1 LVSGRFYYLAGA
13 EARPRC
19 ARRPS
24 VGFGAGGKK
33 ARMDRNRA
41 PFVALVASDALSLAG
56 SVVAALAIPW
66 FVLTTTGSPAKTGI
80 AAFFATVPL
89 AVSALLSGGLVDR
102 VGARRASVVADLLA
116 GASIAAIPALHAVG
130 RLEYW
135 HILVLAFASGA
146 FDGPGRAARLALLP
160 DLANRAQLPLERAN
174 GIARFAEHGGYVLGA
189 PAAGVLIATVGAPGA
204 LWIDSLSFVVSAAT
218 IFVAVAPTAA
228 AGASSA
234 GYLRELAS
242 GLGFIARDPVLRTL
256 LTMASLG
263 SFCIAPLSTVLLP
276 VYAREQL
283 DGAADYAALIAAY
296 GAGGLAGA
304 ALFSLVGMRVSRR
317 LVYVGTWGVALAA
330 SVALLF
336 LPQLVLAVVTLF
348 VLGVAAGAISPLEQT
363 VWQERTPKELRG
375 RAFAASAAIP
385 LLTDALAFVV
395 AGAIVG
401 LFGLRAGL
409 AVHAVGDAILFA
421 AALTLPAIRKLDSP
435 RAPTSARRAPR
446 LAAEAPPR

>member
-1 LVSGRFYYLAGA
+1 MHRSRVPL
-13 EARPRC
+13 
-19 ARRPS
+19 
-24 VGFGAGGKK
+24 
-33 ARMDRNRA
+33 
-41 PFVALVASDALSLAG
+41 VALVASDALSLAG

-66 FVLTTTGSPAKTGI
+66 FVLTTTGSPAKTGV

-116 GASIAAIPALHAVG
+116 GAAIAAIPALHALG

-135 HILVLAFASGA
+135 HVLVLAFASGA

-160 DLANRAQLPLERAN
+160 DLARRAELPLERAN

-189 PAAGVLIATVGAPGA
+189 PAAGALIATVGAPGA
-204 LWIDSLSFVVSAAT
+204 LWIDSLSFAVSAAT
-218 IFVAVAPTAA
+218 IFVAVGPTSAA
-228 AGASSA
+228 AARSG
-234 GYLRELAS
+234 GYLGELAS
-242 GLGFIARDPVLRTL
+242 GLAFIARDPVLRTL

-276 VYAREQL
+276 VYAREEL
-283 DGAADYAALIAAY
+283 GGAGDYAALIAAY

-317 LVYVGTWGVALAA
+317 LVYVGTWAVAFAA

-336 LPQLVLAVVTLF
+336 LPPLALAVGTLF
-348 VLGVAAGAISPLEQT
+348 VLGAAAGAISPLEQT

-395 AGAIVG
+395 AGAIVAV
-401 LFGLRAGL
+401 FGLRAGL
-409 AVHAVGDAILFA
+409 AVHAVGDALLLA
-421 AALTLPAIRKLDSP
+421 AAVTLPAIRKLERRAPDARSP
-435 RAPTSARRAPR
+435 RSARRAGDAHRTDGALALRPR
-446 LAAEAPPR
+446 RASAPADAQTSGNPSAST

>member
-1 LVSGRFYYLAGA
+1 MARVVTGTDGK
-13 EARPRC
+13 EARMERSRVPL
-19 ARRPS
+19 
-24 VGFGAGGKK
+24 
-33 ARMDRNRA
+33 
-41 PFVALVASDALSLAG
+41 VALVASDALSLAG

-66 FVLTTTGSPAKTGI
+66 FVLTTTGSPARTGI

-89 AVSALLSGGLVDR
+89 ALSALLSGGLVDR
-102 VGARRASVVADLLA
+102 VGPRRASVLADLLA

-135 HILVLAFASGA
+135 HVLVLAFASGA

-160 DLANRAQLPLERAN
+160 DLASRADLSLERAN

-189 PAAGVLIATVGAPGA
+189 PAAGALIATVGAPGA
-204 LWIDSLSFVVSAAT
+204 LWIDSLSFAVSALT
-218 IFVAVAPTAA
+218 IFLAVAPTAA
-228 AGASSA
+228 AGRSGA
-234 GYLRELAS
+234 GYLRELAT
-242 GLGFIARDPVLRTL
+242 GLGFIARDPVLRTV

-276 VYAREQL
+276 VYARERL

-317 LVYVGTWGVALAA
+317 LVYVGTWGVALVA

-336 LPQLVLAVVTLF
+336 LPPLALAVATLF
-348 VLGVAAGAISPLEQT
+348 VLGAAAGAISPLEQT

-395 AGAIVG
+395 AGVIVA

-409 AVHAVGDAILFA
+409 SIHAVGDALLFV
-421 AALTLPAIRKLDSP
+421 AALTLPAIKKLDSP
-435 RAPTSARRAPR
+435 RAPTPARRPPR
-446 LAAEAPPR
+446 LAAEAPRH